1 MMNHRYKA
9 DFSEAL
15 DLKVSDMDEP
25 EDGGEFE
32 DDLEDFDP
40 FNENEREG
48 LDELN
53 FEDKR

>member
-1 MMNHRYKA
+1 MNHRYKA

-40 FNENEREG
+40 FNEGERPM
-48 LDELN
+48 LDDLD
-53 FEDKR
+53 FDK